1 MVKLCLMASHGYP
14 LGNGLVFVPEQT
26 RVLKD
31 SQPYFPCQ
39 GARHEIKRPNS
50 LSVEPCQHEPW
61 RPVNGFCDR
70 TQFARIDSP
79 VGRPVLIDVQDTCP
93 DSVLFS
99 FGIAEQCT
107 KHEKILKFLTSGSS
121 ELEKSGLDLSLLSDL
136 MDLQALVLDVHQQPC
151 SPLIYPNGS
160 CDAPKP
166 LVDFVGDLA
175 SSSKIT
181 VHPDGRVLLT
191 GSGTEMKDILSI
203 VAEFYLSKTS
213 TTWTKQSMLVPR
225 FAWPHISETQA
236 NVLNSSLNVKD
247 VTAPLRSSEKIK
259 LKPSP
264 KKKSCRKGN
273 KERDLYQRNYFH
285 ACESLLS
292 LMMDKKRHGKTAI
305 LSLKKSGPELPSLLT
320 QFSAGI
326 AGTGLAVLFSVVC
339 KVACGRMPFCTAKLF
354 STGFGFGLVWLS
366 WAVNRLRDTIIY
378 ISKNASKL
386 GLKDEEMLR
395 IVDRSLKDV
404 YFRAAT
410 LMVVAALRLA

>member
-1 MVKLCLMASHGYP
+1 MHNVRRITLSCPTLQN
-14 LGNGLVFVPEQT
+14 LGFHAG
-26 RVLKD
+26 
-31 SQPYFPCQ
+31 
-39 GARHEIKRPNS
+39 
-50 LSVEPCQHEPW
+50 
-61 RPVNGFCDR
+61 
-70 TQFARIDSP
+70 
-79 VGRPVLIDVQDTCP
+79 VLILLADTCP

-225 FAWPHISETQA
+225 FAWY
-236 NVLNSSLNVKD
+236 VYLDMVDLNQRHMQL
-247 VTAPLRSSEKIK
+247 
-259 LKPSP
+259 PSP
-264 KKKSCRKGN
+264 SSVKSCY
-273 KERDLYQRNYFH
+273 LFHVYQIKQH
-285 ACESLLS
+285 
-292 LMMDKKRHGKTAI
+292 K
-305 LSLKKSGPELPSLLT
+305 
-320 QFSAGI
+320 
-326 AGTGLAVLFSVVC
+326 
-339 KVACGRMPFCTAKLF
+339 
-354 STGFGFGLVWLS
+354 
-366 WAVNRLRDTIIY
+366 
-378 ISKNASKL
+378 
-386 GLKDEEMLR
+386 
-395 IVDRSLKDV
+395 
-404 YFRAAT
+404 
-410 LMVVAALRLA
+410 